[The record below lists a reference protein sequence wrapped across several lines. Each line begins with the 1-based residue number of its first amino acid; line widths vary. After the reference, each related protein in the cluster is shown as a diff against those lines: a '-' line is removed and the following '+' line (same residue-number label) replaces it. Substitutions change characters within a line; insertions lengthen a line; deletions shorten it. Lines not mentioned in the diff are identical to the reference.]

1 MSYEENVLIKL
12 RRKYSK
18 DEVVSA
24 LYAKISE
31 KDLEIGKLISEIDF
45 LNSELKKQNSEV
57 EKIAVSRI
65 QEHPMWFQQKNL
77 IKKRGEE
84 IKKLKEK
91 NLELS
96 RKNYLLTKKLQENDN
111 RKKKRTLGR
120 RII

>member
-1 MSYEENVLIKL
+1 MSYEEDVLIKL

-31 KDLEIGKLISEIDF
+31 KDLEIGKLLSEIDF
-45 LNSELKKQNSEV
+45 LNSELKKQKDEV
-57 EKIAVSRI
+57 EKLAVSRI
-65 QEHPMWFQQKNL
+65 QEHSMWIQQKKL

-84 IKKLKEK
+84 KENLRKK

-96 RKNYLLTKKLQENDN
+96 REIYLLTKKLQENDN
-111 RKKKRTLGR
+111 
-120 RII
+120 

>member
-31 KDLEIGKLISEIDF
+31 KDLEIGKLLSEIDF
-45 LNSELKKQNSEV
+45 LNSELNKQNFEV

-65 QEHPMWFQQKNL
+65 QKHPMWIQQKNL
-77 IKKRGEE
+77 VKKRGEE

-111 RKKKRTLGR
+111 
-120 RII
+120 

>member
-1 MSYEENVLIKL
+1 MSYEEDVLIKL

-24 LYAKISE
+24 LFKKLSD
-31 KDLEIGKLISEIDF
+31 KDLEIGKLLSEIDF
-45 LNSELKKQNSEV
+45 LNSELKKQKDEV
-57 EKIAVSRI
+57 EKLAVSRI
-65 QEHPMWFQQKNL
+65 QEHSMWIQQKNL

-111 RKKKRTLGR
+111 
-120 RII
+120 

>member
-31 KDLEIGKLISEIDF
+31 KDLEIGKLISEIYF

-96 RKNYLLTKKLQENDN
+96 RKNHLLTKKLQENDN
-111 RKKKRTLGR
+111 
-120 RII
+120 

>member
-24 LYAKISE
+24 LYKKISE
-31 KDLEIGKLISEIDF
+31 QQTEIGKLLAEIDF
-45 LNSELKKQNSEV
+45 LNSELKKQSDEVEKLEV
-57 EKIAVSRI
+57 EKIK
-65 QEHPMWFQQKNL
+65 EHPMWIQQKKL
-77 IKKRGEE
+77 IKNRGEE

-96 RKNYLLTKKLQENDN
+96 RENYSLTKNLQNN
-111 RKKKRTLGR
+111 GR
-120 RII
+120 N